1 MDRNGSAKP
10 PEWRRAAASRT
21 RALALRTVASAINTP
36 MLRLSLGRWPSRSER
51 VCANT
56 AFCRV
61 GDTVSPLLRSLASLP
76 AGRDHM
82 ARALIVRGGDATIAD
97 QVVASAAGVSGAVWL
112 GPKLSVLH
120 LEKTGG
126 HSLLAWLRGH
136 LHPRQI
142 DPDPSRSV
150 PADLFS
156 AFPPSQAAA
165 LDRYSLVWGHY
176 DLPALRRLGRQRE
189 VLTLLREPADR
200 LVSLYRYWRSVAP
213 DALGPASENLL
224 PRLAQRLSLLE
235 FLTCDD
241 PLLLAATDN
250 FYLRRLTGRYPAHG
264 HLALGPDDLADA
276 LAALASIAGVGIT
289 EDMPQSLRRFA
300 ALLGLPPPAAV
311 ARLNRTD
318 TNHRDNPRHH
328 PAPAIAFTPAIRAA
342 LEARVTFDR
351 AIYAAALA
359 RLAGHEEPRPCPD
372 PAGT

>member
-1 MDRNGSAKP
+1 MDRDGSAKP
-10 PEWRRAAASRT
+10 PHWRRAAATRS
-21 RALALRTVASAINTP
+21 RALALRTVATAINAP
-36 MLRLSLGRWPSRSER
+36 MLRLTLGRWPSRAER
-51 VCANT
+51 RCSVR
-56 AFCRV
+56 AFCRA

-82 ARALIVRGGDATIAD
+82 ARALIVRGGDAAIAD
-97 QVVASAAGVSGAVWL
+97 QVVATAAGISGAVWL

-142 DPDPSRSV
+142 DPDPARSV

-165 LDRYSLVWGHY
+165 LDRYPLVWGHY
-176 DLPALRRLGRQRE
+176 DLPALRRLGPHRQ
-189 VLTLLREPADR
+189 VLTLLRDPADR

-224 PRLAQRLSLLE
+224 PRFAQRLSLLD
-235 FLTCDD
+235 FLACDD

-264 HLALGPDDLADA
+264 HLTLGPDDLADA

-289 EDMPQSLRRFA
+289 EDMPHSLRRFA
-300 ALLGLPPPAAV
+300 ALLGLPPPAAI
-311 ARLNRTD
+311 ARLNETD
-318 TNHRDNPRHH
+318 TNHRNNPRHH
-328 PAPAIAFTPAIRAA
+328 PAPAVALTPAIRAA
-342 LEARVTFDR
+342 LDIRTKLDQV
-351 AIYAAALA
+351 IYAAALA
-359 RLAGHEEPRPCPD
+359 RG
-372 PAGT
+372 